1 MDMDQKGPGKNKGM
15 WTEEDDRELV
25 YALFDMVN
33 TGNHKADNDFKSGL
47 LGVLEGVLHEKL
59 SGCGIKAKP
68 HIESR
73 VKTLKRDIGTVFDM
87 VNGVGC
93 NGFGWDSNTNMV
105 VAEKQVWDVYV
116 QSHKHAAHW
125 KNRSFP
131 HCDMLCIIFEKDR
144 AMGKD
149 AVTADDVLEEVSRN
163 ESIDTQNLSVG
174 EIDTLSNA
182 SINDEGNSNKGNER
196 KNSRESSDAFREA
209 AIIIGTKIEEATNK
223 FSRALGVD
231 LDIALK
237 RDKINEELR
246 RLSNL

>member
-1 MDMDQKGPGKNKGM
+1 M
-15 WTEEDDRELV
+15 WTDEEDRELV

-33 TGNHKADNDFKSGL
+33 TGNHKADNDFKSGF

-59 SGCGIKAKP
+59 PGCGIKAKP

-73 VKTLKRDIGTVFDM
+73 VQTLKRDTGTVFDV

-93 NGFGWDSNTNMV
+93 SGFGWDFNTNMV
-105 VAEKQVWDVYV
+105 VAEKQVWDGYV
-116 QSHKHAAHW
+116 QSHKRAAHW

-163 ESIDTQNLSVG
+163 ESIDT
-174 EIDTLSNA
+174 
-182 SINDEGNSNKGNER
+182 
-196 KNSRESSDAFREA
+196 
-209 AIIIGTKIEEATNK
+209 K
-223 FSRALGVD
+223 F
-231 LDIALK
+231 
-237 RDKINEELR
+237 EC
-246 RLSNL
+246 